1 MPPYKQGGAFQR
13 WAAVSHRLRSP
24 FCSDKGELPLPKPL
38 RSAILTRYCRISGEC
53 LLRAIFTTIGIGSVE
68 FLRLEG
74 LSRGPEAVTR
84 ALDHASSWMERRLP
98 ELIGRR

>member
-1 MPPYKQGGAFQR
+1 MKRTSLTHPLEIAAISAGPAFGR
-13 WAAVSHRLRSP
+13 V
-24 FCSDKGELPLPKPL
+24 DNGELPLPKPL
-38 RSAILTRYCRISGEC
+38 RSATLTRNRRIFSEC

-74 LSRGPEAVTR
+74 LSRGPEAVAR

-98 ELIGRR
+98 KLIGRR

>member
-1 MPPYKQGGAFQR
+1 MPPYK
-13 WAAVSHRLRSP
+13 
-24 FCSDKGELPLPKPL
+24 
-38 RSAILTRYCRISGEC
+38 
-53 LLRAIFTTIGIGSVE
+53 GSVE

-74 LSRGPEAVTR
+74 LSPGPEAVAR

>member
-1 MPPYKQGGAFQR
+1 MMCIPRSILLDQDIKGSAYKIR
-13 WAAVSHRLRSP
+13 
-24 FCSDKGELPLPKPL
+24 
-38 RSAILTRYCRISGEC
+38 
-53 LLRAIFTTIGIGSVE
+53 LRAIFTTIGIGSVE

-74 LSRGPEAVTR
+74 LSRGPEAVAR

>member
-1 MPPYKQGGAFQR
+1 LVFSY
-13 WAAVSHRLRSP
+13 
-24 FCSDKGELPLPKPL
+24 
-38 RSAILTRYCRISGEC
+38 
-53 LLRAIFTTIGIGSVE
+53 LRAIFTTIGIGSVG

-74 LSRGPEAVTR
+74 LSRGPEAVAR